1 MIVEGDDQSGSSL
14 AEDIQL
20 MIQLGDF
27 YIDDTD
33 GLTNSIKATLQSL
46 LSDQIVTIEET
57 PRDNS
62 KDLLVNEEIAIKIFT
77 QFSQTE
83 VAIVSRNYKSES
95 SVPTIYIGNN
105 LPGRQY
111 DQWRHIQSKYS
122 GSNSISSCLFVTFT
136 TEESQKEVS
145 RNPSLEQEYNKIFLY
160 MFVSAIVLTLSFIAW
175 YIFTVGVPSI
185 PAPYW

>member
-1 MIVEGDDQSGSSL
+1 MKVQDGDQNGGSL
-14 AEDIQL
+14 EEDIQL
-20 MIQLGDF
+20 IVQF
-27 YIDDTD
+27 REFNVDTAAE
-33 GLTNSIKATLQSL
+33 LTNSIKTTLQSL
-46 LSDQIVTIEET
+46 LSDQIATIEET

-62 KDLLVNEEIAIKIFT
+62 KDLLINEEIAIKIFT

-122 GSNSISSCLFVTFT
+122 GSNSISSCSFVTFT

-175 YIFTVGVPSI
+175 YIFTVGVPAI